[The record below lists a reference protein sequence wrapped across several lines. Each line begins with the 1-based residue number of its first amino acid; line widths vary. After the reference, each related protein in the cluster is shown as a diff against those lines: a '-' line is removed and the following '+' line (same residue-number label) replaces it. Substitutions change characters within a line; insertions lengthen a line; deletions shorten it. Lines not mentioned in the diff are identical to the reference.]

1 MDRII
6 YVVPFTSIIKQNAQV
21 FRDAIGEDAVLEHHS
36 GFDEGALDE
45 DSRNKLRH
53 VTASWDA
60 PVIVTTAVQFF
71 ESLFADRPGKCK
83 KLPSIANAVIVLDEA
98 QTLPLPYLRPCVAVL
113 GELVRNYRSSVV
125 LCTATQPVL
134 GKDQGFQGGLE
145 DVREIA
151 PEPERLYRALK
162 RVSVAKIVELDEAA
176 LVARLSAHEQV
187 LCIVDTR
194 NQARDVAERLGRDD
208 AHFHLSLN
216 MCAKHRSLKLAEIR
230 ERLAKKLPCRVVS
243 TSLIEAGVD
252 VDFPAVYRA
261 ETGLDQL
268 AQAAGRCNR
277 NGERDWQDSVVQPF
291 RFPGKPPVGERS
303 RRIRAAQD
311 AMRRHDDPLG
321 LAALRAFFEEVYW
334 SEGEGLDKKDI
345 LSLCEARARAMLV
358 RFAKIAAEFKM
369 IEEEQRSVIVPFD
382 AEGRE
387 LLDQLAAI
395 EKPPREIMRPLQRHV
410 VTLWDR
416 PFCALVAAG
425 SVQRVGR
432 HEDIWE
438 LVPTKSLYR
447 DDLGLTSD
455 DPTYRSATDNIIG
468 DF

>member
-1 MDRII
+1 M
-6 YVVPFTSIIKQNAQV
+6 
-21 FRDAIGEDAVLEHHS
+21 LEHHS
-36 GFDEGALDE
+36 GFDEGVLDE

-113 GELVRNYRSSVV
+113 GELVRNYGSSVV

-134 GKDQGFQGGLE
+134 GKDRGFQGGLE

-151 PEPERLYRALK
+151 PEPERLYRALR
-162 RVSVAKIVELDEAA
+162 RVSLAMVVELDKTG
-176 LVARLSAHEQV
+176 LVARLLEHEQV

-194 NQARDVAERLGRDD
+194 DQARDVAVQLDRDE

-230 ERLAKKLPCRVVS
+230 SRLKDGLPCRLVS

-277 NGERDWQDSVVQPF
+277 NGKRDWQDSLVQPF
-291 RFPGKPPVGERS
+291 RFSGGPPKGERN
-303 RRIRAAQD
+303 RRVLAAQG
-311 AMRRHDDPLG
+311 ALRRHDDPLG
-321 LAALRAFFEEVYW
+321 LAALRTFFEEVYW
-334 SEGEGLDKKDI
+334 SEG
-345 LSLCEARARAMLV
+345 RAWTR
-358 RFAKIAAEFKM
+358 
-369 IEEEQRSVIVPFD
+369 
-382 AEGRE
+382 
-387 LLDQLAAI
+387 
-395 EKPPREIMRPLQRHV
+395 RPSSRCARHV
-410 VTLWDR
+410 PRTGWS
-416 PFCALVAAG
+416 G
-425 SVQRVGR
+425 S
-432 HEDIWE
+432 
-438 LVPTKSLYR
+438 P
-447 DDLGLTSD
+447 
-455 DPTYRSATDNIIG
+455 RSRASSR
-468 DF
+468 